1 MLLPDTFAWNA
12 TPTPERAEI
21 GDIVKL
27 RPNPSHTTPLKLPS
41 GKEANIVYMLKVV
54 EVFEDMLGGV
64 SILKLEP
71 GVHTL
76 ALFHRSQV
84 FEVSRRQ

>member
-1 MLLPDTFAWNA
+1 MLMPDTFAWNA
-12 TPTPERAEI
+12 VATPERAEI

-27 RPNPSHTTPLKLPS
+27 RPNPSHTIPVKLPS
-41 GKEANIVYMLKVV
+41 GKEIKLVYILRVV

-64 SILKLEP
+64 GITLLEP
-71 GVHTL
+71 ERNNM

-84 FEVSRRQ
+84 FEVMRRQ

>member
-1 MLLPDTFAWNA
+1 MLMPDTFAWNA
-12 TPTPERAEI
+12 VATPERAEI

-27 RPNPSHTTPLKLPS
+27 RPNPSHTKPVKLPS
-41 GKEANIVYMLKVV
+41 GKEANIIYMLKGV

-64 SILKLEP
+64 SVLKLEP
-71 GVHTL
+71 EMQNM

-84 FEVSRRQ
+84 FEVMRRQ